1 MHVTQTYGPYIGL
14 HREARRNDATC
25 MCAKGYGGTGPS
37 DECRVPCPGNRNQIC
52 GGANGVTFL
61 HTFLGNWNVHCVS
74 KNAPSLADCSFD
86 KDGLILIIFGQL
98 HQHTFKND
106 RRIQLSLFLHFY
118 LLYLLSNS
126 CNGNDAKQRVFH
138 GKLLVAVKR
147 AGCIVC
153 IVCRLRKVPVLV

>member
-98 HQHTFKND
+98 HQHTFKN
-106 RRIQLSLFLHFY
+106 
-118 LLYLLSNS
+118 
-126 CNGNDAKQRVFH
+126 GVFNYPYSFTFTYFICFQIAATEMMRNNVFSTVNCWW
-138 GKLLVAVKR
+138 L
-147 AGCIVC
+147 
-153 IVCRLRKVPVLV
+153 